1 MTGMQ
6 QDSRMWWVPRG
17 YPATR
22 TGVRHVSRTT
32 TARGV
37 LFRIVDAVQLE
48 SSRPED
54 THHGGCLCMFPNEL
68 GLVLGLH
75 CVFGG
80 RLGAPEGTASAYVSG
95 TTASNRKEL
104 IVTVS
109 AD

>member
-1 MTGMQ
+1 
-6 QDSRMWWVPRG
+6 
-17 YPATR
+17 
-22 TGVRHVSRTT
+22 
-32 TARGV
+32 
-37 LFRIVDAVQLE
+37 
-48 SSRPED
+48 
-54 THHGGCLCMFPNEL
+54 MFPNEL